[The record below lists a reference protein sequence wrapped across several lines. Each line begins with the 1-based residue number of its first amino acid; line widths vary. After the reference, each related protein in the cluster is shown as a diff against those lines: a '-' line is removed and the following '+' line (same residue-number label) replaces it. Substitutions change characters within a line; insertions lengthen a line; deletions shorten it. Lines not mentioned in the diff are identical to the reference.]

1 MLTAISVA
9 RECAMIE
16 KPEKVIVVT
25 TEADTAGYEIRDSQK
40 QTLFYSYETKSV
52 SKTVRWVFECLKVLL
67 CL

>member
-9 RECAMIE
+9 RECVMIE

-25 TEADTAGYEIRDSQK
+25 TEADTAGYEVRDSQK

-52 SKTVRWVFECLKVLL
+52 SVLL
-67 CL
+67 EFSSI